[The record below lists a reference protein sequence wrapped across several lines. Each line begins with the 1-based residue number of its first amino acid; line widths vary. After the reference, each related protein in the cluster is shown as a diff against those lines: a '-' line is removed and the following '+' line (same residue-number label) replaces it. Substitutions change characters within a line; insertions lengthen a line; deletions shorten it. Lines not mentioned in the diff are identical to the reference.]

1 MEISHEPSQTL
12 EYNLITDGIYIG
24 TSICCQIHFNELLK
38 EKEGIEVDISLQ
50 TERIDAA
57 QGIDFFLWLPVKNLS
72 APTQE
77 QLSVG
82 VSTIEKFVSLGKK
95 IYVHCMNG
103 HGRAPTLVAAYLVA
117 KGKSVDEAI
126 EFIKSKRPMIHLE
139 DEQIDVLNKFSS

>member
-24 TSICCQIHFNELLK
+24 TSMCCQIHFNELLK

-50 TERIDAA
+50 AERIDAA

-82 VSTIEKFVSLGKK
+82 ISAIEKFVSLGKK